1 MRIRTAWTAS
11 FMLLVPLLGCGPG
24 EEEPPPPEPGE
35 AVEIDELL
43 QGWSYTAQNTLTEG
57 EEAEGWRLLFDG
69 ETTAGWRG
77 FRRRGMSDGWR
88 VEDGALTRA
97 APAGDIITEEQFGNF
112 ELSLEWRISPGG
124 NSGIFIR
131 ATEESELIYHGA
143 PEMQI
148 LDDGAFPGLSPLHAA
163 GSNYDLHP
171 VPVGVTSRPA
181 FEWNQVRIRV
191 EGGRVEQWMNGQLM
205 VRYELWSPDW
215 EERVRNSKF
224 VEWPE
229 YGRARMGHIGLQDHG
244 DRVWFRNIKIR
255 EMP

>member
-1 MRIRTAWTAS
+1 MGIRSAWTAS
-11 FMLLVPLLGCGPG
+11 FLLLVPLLACGSG
-24 EEEPPPPEPGE
+24 AEESPPSAAEDS
-35 AVEIDELL
+35 VDVDELL
-43 QGWSYTAQNTLTEG
+43 RDWSQTAQNTLTEE

-77 FRRRGMSDGWR
+77 FRRRGMPEGWR

-112 ELSLEWRISPGG
+112 ELSIEWRISPGG
-124 NSGIFIR
+124 NSGIFFR

-143 PEMQI
+143 PEIQV
-148 LDDGAFPGLSPLHAA
+148 LDDEAFPGLSRLHAA
-163 GSNYDLHP
+163 GSNYDLHA
-171 VPVGVTSRPA
+171 VPDGVTSRPA
-181 FEWNQVRIRV
+181 FEWNHVRVRV
-191 EGGRVEQWMNGQLM
+191 EGGRVEQWMNGRLM

-215 EERVRNSKF
+215 ERRVRNSKF

-229 YGRARMGHIGLQDHG
+229 YGRARRGHIGLQDHG

-255 EMP
+255 ELP